1 MYKKFKELFLIFF
14 LLNMVLIAS
23 LYLLVGEILFKK
35 IQTLI
40 WWVDSSYHSIWTWNA
55 RPSQYKYMYTRAQH
69 MIDAVYFKV
78 SN

>member
-40 WWVDSSYHSIWTWNA
+40 W
-55 RPSQYKYMYTRAQH
+55 
-69 MIDAVYFKV
+69 
-78 SN
+78 